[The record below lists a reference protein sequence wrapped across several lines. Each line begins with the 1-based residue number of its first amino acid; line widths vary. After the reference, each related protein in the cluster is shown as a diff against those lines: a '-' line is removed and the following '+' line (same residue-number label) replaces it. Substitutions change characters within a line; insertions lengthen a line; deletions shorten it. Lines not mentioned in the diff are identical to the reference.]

1 MKKSICAIL
10 INYNDGDKIENV
22 LNDIV
27 NQENKFDQVIVFDDG
42 STDNSINVI
51 NKFKKIE
58 NFDIIKS
65 SLNHGIFK
73 GLNVAISK
81 CKRTLFIFYP
91 QMIL

>member
-1 MKKSICAIL
+1 MTKSICAIL

-22 LNDIV
+22 LNEHV

-42 STDNSINVI
+42 LTDNSINVI
-51 NKFKKIE
+51 NKFKKKIE

-73 GLNVAISK
+73 GLNVAISNVK
-81 CKRTLFIFYP
+81 VTFIYFF
-91 QMIL
+91 ILR